1 MGRTRGKYGV
11 SQIGDASDIMEVER
25 AQDWEN
31 ALMAWNTP
39 LQGKKGYND
48 MLLEAEGGTHVYCTS
63 GCYGEASPLTP
74 R

>member
-1 MGRTRGKYGV
+1 MGRTRGRHGV

-39 LQGKKGYND
+39 CKVGRVIMTYKWKPKIVPTFTAPPDATARY
-48 MLLEAEGGTHVYCTS
+48 
-63 GCYGEASPLTP
+63 P